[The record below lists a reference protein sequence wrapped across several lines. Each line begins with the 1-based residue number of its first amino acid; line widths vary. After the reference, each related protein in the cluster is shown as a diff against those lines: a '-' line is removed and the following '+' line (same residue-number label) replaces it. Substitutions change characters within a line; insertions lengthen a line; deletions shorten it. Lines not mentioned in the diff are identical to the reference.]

1 MSKFV
6 KLNRTE
12 MKNVRGG
19 GYTPVVCNTGG
30 LCFSG
35 EWMGSCTGDGKNCR
49 CEGSGIPENYIGGCA
64 H

>member
-1 MSKFV
+1 
-6 KLNRTE
+6 
-12 MKNVRGG
+12 MKDVRGG

-35 EWMGSCTGDGKNCR
+35 EWMGTCTGDGKNCR